1 MSYRERFAR
10 PPTPVDNENY
20 KLQATYRQVFS
31 TPEGQR
37 VLDDICQRLCG
48 LDAVVTYSD
57 PVQAVAIVERQNV
70 AKQIARLALG
80 TIVDDK
86 PKRTA

>member
-1 MSYRERFAR
+1 MSYRDRFAR
-10 PPTPVDNENY
+10 PPTPVENENF
-20 KLQATYRQVFS
+20 KLQKAYQFVFS

-48 LDAVVTYSD
+48 LDAVVGYSD
-57 PVQAVAIVERQNV
+57 PIQAVAIIERQNV

-80 TIVDDK
+80 TIVDDNI
-86 PKRTA
+86 KRTT